1 MNCDWVKANVTLY
14 VYDELGDDARLQLEE
29 HVEGC
34 PQCATELQAMRGF
47 QAALLAANPPEPT
60 SQLLAACRMGLFDSL
75 STATAQRRWWEW
87 VLWRPLRLAPTAAA
101 ILFLAGFGA
110 GIAATYPIAA
120 WRGARVVANSASV
133 RLLPQPMLTGF
144 GAATGWSSPVVEAS
158 LAGVRGVTRQPGSP
172 KVNVHFDAIVPQTIT
187 GLPDEPRIRQ
197 LLMFATRN
205 FADSGVRGDSI
216 NLLAPQ
222 SQDEHIRH
230 LLMYTMQHDG
240 NPEVRLKALSALGR
254 YVKGDRQ
261 VRNAVL
267 QAAVDDRNPGVRKQ
281 AVQLLGPV
289 RADASV
295 RQVLEYLAHDEQDVE
310 LRNLSRSLLATM
322 PQID

>member
-14 VYDELGDDARLQLEE
+14 VYDELADDARLQLEE
-29 HVEGC
+29 HVEYC
-34 PQCATELQAMRGF
+34 PQCATELQAMRDY
-47 QAALLAANPPEPT
+47 QTALLAAAPSEPT
-60 SQLLAACRMGLFDSL
+60 TALLAACRMRLFDSL
-75 STATAQRRWWEW
+75 STSTWQRRWWEW

-110 GIAATYPIAA
+110 GIAATYPIAT
-120 WRGARVVANSASV
+120 WRGARMVANSAPI
-133 RLLPQPMLTGF
+133 RLLPQSMQTGL
-144 GAATGWSSPVVEAS
+144 GAAPGSSSQAVEAS

-172 KVNVHFDAIVPQTIT
+172 QVNVHFDAIVPQTIT

-197 LLMFATRN
+197 LLVFATRN
-205 FADSGVRGDSI
+205 FADSGVRADSI

-230 LLMYTMQHDG
+230 LLIYTVQHDG

-261 VRNAVL
+261 VRDAVL
-267 QAAVDDRNPGVRKQ
+267 QAAVDDRNSGVRKQ

-295 RQVLEYLAHDEQDVE
+295 RQVLEYLAHDEQDVG